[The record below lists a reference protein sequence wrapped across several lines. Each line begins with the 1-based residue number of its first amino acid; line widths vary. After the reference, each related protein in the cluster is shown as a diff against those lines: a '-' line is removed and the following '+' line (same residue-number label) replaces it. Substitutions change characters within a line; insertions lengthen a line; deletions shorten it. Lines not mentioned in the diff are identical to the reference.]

1 MKLSV
6 KEMVIFSMLASIMY
20 VSKIIMDSFPN
31 IHLIGTLTIAYTLVY
46 RKKALY
52 IIYTFVFITGLFNGF
67 GVWWIP
73 YLYIWTILWGMTMLL
88 PKNIPNKFKPI
99 VYMILCASHGFLYGI
114 LYAPSQALLFGLDF
128 NGMIAWIMSGLYFDL
143 IHGISNFMI
152 GTLILPIVNILQKV
166 NKA

>member
-46 RKKALY
+46 RKKALF

-88 PKNIPNKFKPI
+88 PKNIPNQLKPI

-114 LYAPSQALLFGLDF
+114 LYAPSQALLFGLDSS
-128 NGMIAWIMSGLYFDL
+128 GMIAWIMSGLYFDL
-143 IHGISNFMI
+143 IHGISNFTI

>member
-46 RKKALY
+46 RKKALF
-52 IIYTFVFITGLFNGF
+52 IIYTFVFITGLLNGF

-88 PKNIPNKFKPI
+88 PQNIPNKFKPI

-143 IHGISNFMI
+143 IHGISNLMI

>member
-46 RKKALY
+46 RKKALF
-52 IIYTFVFITGLFNGF
+52 IIYTFVFIIGLFNGF

-73 YLYIWTILWGMTMLL
+73 YLYIWAILWGMTMLL
-88 PKNIPNKFKPI
+88 PKNIPNQFKPI

-143 IHGISNFMI
+143 IHGISNFTI

>member
-46 RKKALY
+46 RKKALF

-88 PKNIPNKFKPI
+88 PKNIPNQFKPI

-143 IHGISNFMI
+143 IHGISNFTI

>member
-20 VSKIIMDSFPN
+20 VSKIIMESFPN

-88 PKNIPNKFKPI
+88 PKNIPNQFKPF

-114 LYAPSQALLFGLDF
+114 LYAPSQALLFGLDSS
-128 NGMIAWIMSGLYFDL
+128 GMIAWIMSGLYFDL